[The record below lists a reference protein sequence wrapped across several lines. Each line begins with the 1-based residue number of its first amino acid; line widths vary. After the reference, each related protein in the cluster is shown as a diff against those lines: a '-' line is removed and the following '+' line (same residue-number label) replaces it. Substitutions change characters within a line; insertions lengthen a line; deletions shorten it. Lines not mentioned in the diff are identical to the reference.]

1 MTQENTIEKERT
13 SKQRE
18 LVEVMGRISCRA
30 GGTSLAGRIIGLLS
44 FLDKEEFTFEEIV
57 DQLKI
62 SKSSVSTTLNHL
74 METDKIEY
82 ITYPGDRKRYFRIKI
97 NTPKSFLLALRR
109 HIEKI
114 ETVNRAALELK
125 QDKNSRSAKNI
136 QEMLKSLEFWKKQ
149 MDTYEKEFISDE
161 I

>member
-1 MTQENTIEKERT
+1 MQVVLTEEERVR
-13 SKQRE
+13 KQRE
-18 LVEVMGRISCRA
+18 LVETMGRLTNQG

-57 DQLKI
+57 DELKI

-82 ITYPGDRKRYFRIKI
+82 ITYPGDRKRYFRLKI
-97 NTPKSFLLALRR
+97 NTRKQFLQAMKR
-109 HIEKI
+109 HIEKM
-114 ETVNRAALELK
+114 EKLNRMALELK
-125 QDKNSRSAKNI
+125 KDKESRTAKNI
-136 QEMLKSLEFWKKQ
+136 SAMLEGLTFWKSQ
-149 MDTYEKEFISDE
+149 MENYEKEFLADE

>member
-1 MTQENTIEKERT
+1 MQVVLTEEERVR
-13 SKQRE
+13 KQRE
-18 LVEVMGRISCRA
+18 LVETMGRLTNQG

-57 DQLKI
+57 DELKI

-82 ITYPGDRKRYFRIKI
+82 ITYPGDRKRYFRLKI
-97 NTPKSFLLALRR
+97 NTRKQFLQAMKR
-109 HIEKI
+109 HIEKM
-114 ETVNRAALELK
+114 EKLNRIALELK
-125 QDKNSRSAKNI
+125 KNKESRTAKNI
-136 QEMLKSLEFWKKQ
+136 SAMLEGLTFWKSQ
-149 MDTYEKEFISDE
+149 MENYEKEFLADE

>member
-1 MTQENTIEKERT
+1 MQQDTKEEERIR
-13 SKQRE
+13 KQRE
-18 LVEVMGRISCRA
+18 LVEVMGRLTNQG
-30 GGTSLAGRIIGLLS
+30 GGTSLAGKIVGLLS

-57 DQLKI
+57 DELKI

-97 NTPKSFLLALRR
+97 NTRKNFLQAMRR
-109 HIEKI
+109 HIEKLEFI
-114 ETVNRAALELK
+114 NKSALELK
-125 QDKNSRSAKNI
+125 KDKESRSSKCLS
-136 QEMLKSLEFWKKQ
+136 EMTEALSFWKSQVDK
-149 MDTYEKEFISDE
+149 YEKDFLADE

>member
-1 MTQENTIEKERT
+1 
-13 SKQRE
+13 
-18 LVEVMGRISCRA
+18 
-30 GGTSLAGRIIGLLS
+30 
-44 FLDKEEFTFEEIV
+44 
-57 DQLKI
+57 
-62 SKSSVSTTLNHL
+62 